1 MDSQCDPITQEKENA
16 SFRRNLR
23 WIVFWVLLGFVL
35 GFGVGYRV
43 FMMRDYD
50 AQERYYQHIQQYHSS
65 RHQGV

>member
-1 MDSQCDPITQEKENA
+1 MESQQDPVSQEQGDTA
-16 SFRRNLR
+16 WRRNLR

-35 GFGVGYRV
+35 GFGIGYGV

-50 AQERYYQHIQQYHSS
+50 AHERDYQHIEQYHSG